1 MLEVD
6 IAKAREDFALRLRFR
21 VPRGGVCVVFG
32 PSGSGKSTLIN
43 CIAGLETPDAG
54 RIACDNKILF
64 DAAAGVNLP
73 PEARGLG
80 YVFPD
85 ARLFPHLNVRENLC
99 FGLRYHRNVD
109 AGQRRHAPDLESV
122 ARLLDILP
130 LLERAPATLSG
141 GERQRVAVGR
151 ALLCRPRLLLMD
163 EPLAALDMTLKR
175 DLLAYLAR
183 IPEHWD
189 LPVLYVTHAPGEA
202 LALGSAMLLLQ
213 AGRLAAQGPVA
224 PTLAEARRLGLLP
237 MDTFYPTGEFFHET
251 SHVA

>member
-6 IAKAREDFALRLRFR
+6 IAKARENFVLRLRFS

-54 RIACDNKILF
+54 RIVCDGKVFF
-64 DAAAGVNLP
+64 DAAARVNLP

-80 YVFPD
+80 YVFQD
-85 ARLFPHLNVRENLC
+85 ARLFPHLSVRENLC
-99 FGLRYHRNVD
+99 FGLRYRRPD
-109 AGQRRHAPDLESV
+109 AAHARSAPDLGSV
-122 ARLLDILP
+122 ARLLDICP
-130 LLERAPATLSG
+130 LLDRAPGTLSG

-151 ALLCRPRLLLMD
+151 ALLCRPHLLLMD
-163 EPLAALDMTLKR
+163 EPLAALDMALKR

-202 LALGSAMLLLQ
+202 LALGSAMLLLR

-224 PTLAEARRLGLLP
+224 PTLAEARQLGLLP
-237 MDTFYPTGEFFHET
+237 TETLYLTGEENNAT